1 MSDAST
7 TVLSSKGQVVIPEA
21 IRQRLD
27 LRPGTSF
34 LVMGEND
41 VVILKTIAAPSLDQF
56 DDLVARARKLAKK
69 EGLTSTHVA
78 KAIRSARAKK

>member
-1 MSDAST
+1 
-7 TVLSSKGQVVIPEA
+7 
-21 IRQRLD
+21 
-27 LRPGTSF
+27 
-34 LVMGEND
+34 MGEND